1 MKSSIIKY
9 LTLTTLAALSI
20 LAVTGCQ
27 TNTSKEEP
35 KAAQPSSAKIKV
47 LSTIY
52 PEYDFAKQIGGE
64 LVDSTLL
71 IPPGTEAHHYEP
83 TPQDLIALKE
93 ADVFVYTSEAM
104 EPWIDK
110 MLKQVGPNTIV
121 IEASKDVH
129 MLDAD
134 ELGLSGAL
142 VEHEEEHANETS
154 TTNEA
159 AHDHEGVDPHIWL
172 DPANAKIM
180 AKNITDGL
188 IQASPELANSLQT
201 NYDSYA
207 KELDALDASY
217 TDTLKAFNNKSIMF
231 AGHFAFGYLAH
242 KWQIEIFSPY
252 EGFSP
257 DAEPSPQKIAE
268 MIDLMKSK
276 QIKTVYYEELI
287 DPKIARVI
295 ASESGAELV
304 MLHAAHNVSREEL
317 TKGITYIDI
326 MKANLEKL
334 KVGFEK

>member
-1 MKSSIIKY
+1 MKSSIIKF
-9 LTLTTLAALSI
+9 LTLSIVALTGVV
-20 LAVTGCQ
+20 AMTGCQ
-27 TNTSKEEP
+27 ANTTKEVSKPAEP
-35 KAAQPSSAKIKV
+35 TSAKIKV

-52 PEYDFAKQIGGE
+52 PEYDFAKQIGGTY
-64 LVDSTLL
+64 VDSTLL

-121 IEASKDVH
+121 VEASKDVH
-129 MLDAD
+129 MMDAD

-154 TTNEA
+154 TTEEA
-159 AHDHEGVDPHIWL
+159 GHDHGGVDPHIWL

-188 IQASPELANSLQT
+188 VQASPELANNLQT
-201 NYDSYA
+201 NYDSYVKA
-207 KELDALDASY
+207 LDELDASY
-217 TDTLKAFNNKSIMF
+217 TETLKAFDNKSIMF

-242 KWQIEIFSPY
+242 KWQIQIYSPY

-295 ASESGAELV
+295 ASESGADLV
-304 MLHAAHNVSREEL
+304 MLHAAHNVSKDEL
-317 TKGITYIDI
+317 KEGVSYIDI